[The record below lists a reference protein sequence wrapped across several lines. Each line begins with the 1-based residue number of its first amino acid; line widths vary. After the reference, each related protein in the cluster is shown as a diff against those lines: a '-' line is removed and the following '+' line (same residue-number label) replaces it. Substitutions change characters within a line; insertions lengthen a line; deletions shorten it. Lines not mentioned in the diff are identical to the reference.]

1 VTSVSSSE
9 GPSDVPAACVRVRFW
24 PVAASLALGM
34 SVALSSCAGSPAR
47 PLNQNFTKDEAN
59 RFVLSADGLP
69 PGYAKVPAQTGH
81 VPCDSGWMANQ
92 GALTET
98 AGEAAVKQ
106 QLLALGAQGCHL
118 AVYERTANGG
128 TTGIRVLA
136 VVFPT
141 PQAASEALVLF
152 RRSLSDPMLTESWAE
167 DGETPPPASELPSPG
182 LGQESTP
189 GIKRVDARSG
199 HSGSSNSTIDEFWRV
214 RNVAV
219 VLSAGHLFGATDD
232 DVLRMARNMSD
243 RAVRRR

>member
-1 VTSVSSSE
+1 
-9 GPSDVPAACVRVRFW
+9 
-24 PVAASLALGM
+24 M
-34 SVALSSCAGSPAR
+34 SVALSSCAGSPAMH
-47 PLNQNFTKDEAN
+47 LNQNFTKDEAN
-59 RFVLSADGLP
+59 RFVISADDLP
-69 PGYAKVPAQTGH
+69 PGYEQTTARP

-92 GALTET
+92 GARTET

-106 QLLALGAQGCHL
+106 RLLALGAQGCHL
-118 AVYERTANGG
+118 AVYERTGNGG
-128 TTGIRVLA
+128 VTGMRVLA

-189 GIKRVDARSG
+189 GIKRVDARLG

-219 VLSAGHLFGATDD
+219 VLSAGYLFGATDD